1 MWYEKLIDAGRVPD
15 AVLRLGIRKLLSDRL
30 REEDMGDVEAQRERL
45 AAFIAELKRSPIAI
59 HTTEANQQHY
69 EVPTEFYQLCLG
81 PRLKY
86 SSGYYATGRE
96 TLAQA
101 EDAMLKLSCERAQ
114 LADGMTVLDLG
125 CGWGSMSFWIAEHY
139 PNCKILAVSN
149 SAVQRRHIEA
159 EREKRG
165 AKNLEVVTCNV
176 AEFQT
181 ERRFDRVISVEM
193 FEHMKNYELLLERVA
208 SWLKPQGQLFVHI
221 FTHKEY
227 GYPFETAGS
236 DDWMGRHFFTG
247 GNMPSDDLLLY
258 SKRTCG
264 SRATGAS
271 MGRIT
276 DAPPSIGWRRW
287 IATAQRSSRCSAP
300 LTAQVTKVH
309 GSSVGASSSW
319 RARSFGTIVVGKNG
333 WSRTICSASPSRATP
348 AR

>member
-59 HTTEANQQHY
+59 HTQEANQQHY

-258 SKRTCG
+258 FQKDLRIEGHWRVNGTHYGRT
-264 SRATGAS
+264 SEHWLETMDRNRAAIEPLFRATYGA
-271 MGRIT
+271 GNEGAWIER
-276 DAPPSIGWRRW
+276 WRVFFMACAELWNYRGGQEW
-287 IATAQRSSRCSAP
+287 MVSHYLFRKP
-300 LTAQVTKVH
+300 
-309 GSSVGASSSW
+309 
-319 RARSFGTIVVGKNG
+319 
-333 WSRTICSASPSRATP
+333 
-348 AR
+348 

>member
-59 HTTEANQQHY
+59 HTAEANQQHY

-258 SKRTCG
+258 FQKDLRIEGHWRVSGTHYGRT
-264 SRATGAS
+264 SEHWLETMDRNRAAIEPLFRATYGA
-271 MGRIT
+271 GNEGAWIER
-276 DAPPSIGWRRW
+276 WRVFFMACAELWNYRGGQEW
-287 IATAQRSSRCSAP
+287 MVSHYLFRKP
-300 LTAQVTKVH
+300 
-309 GSSVGASSSW
+309 
-319 RARSFGTIVVGKNG
+319 
-333 WSRTICSASPSRATP
+333 
-348 AR
+348 